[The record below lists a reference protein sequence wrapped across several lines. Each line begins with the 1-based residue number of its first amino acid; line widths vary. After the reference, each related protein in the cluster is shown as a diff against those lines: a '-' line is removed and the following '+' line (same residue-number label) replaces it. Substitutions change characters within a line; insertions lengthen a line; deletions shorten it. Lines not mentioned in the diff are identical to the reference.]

1 MKWSSQ
7 KMVGPFFIFA
17 SVAQW
22 QSTRDG
28 TDTRGRIPYR
38 PWLPTSLNRMPVMIK
53 TVHPTQALVRLQPEA
68 PQGGDRM
75 PGRARKT
82 SRQFEKDKATFFA
95 QCKAQHAVCWLCG
108 MPIDYNAVKNTTD
121 DSFNLD
127 HLYPVSKHPE
137 LQFDPAGFK
146 PSHTSCNRLRGNSD
160 PPAPIGTLS
169 RQWITTA

>member
-1 MKWSSQ
+1 
-7 KMVGPFFIFA
+7 MVQPERAGPLFISA

-22 QSTRDG
+22 QSTRDS

-38 PWLPTSLNRMPVMIK
+38 PWLPASFNRMPVMIK

-68 PQGGDRM
+68 PQGGDHM
-75 PGRARKT
+75 PGRTRKT
-82 SRQFEKDKATFFA
+82 SRQFEKDKAAFFN

-127 HLYPVSKHPE
+127 HMFPVSKHPE

-160 PPAPIGTLS
+160 PPAPIGVLS

>member
-1 MKWSSQ
+1 
-7 KMVGPFFIFA
+7 MVQPERAGPLFISA

-22 QSTRDG
+22 QSTRDS
-28 TDTRGRIPYR
+28 TDTRGRIPNR
-38 PWLPTSLNRMPVMIK
+38 PWLHDSLRMPVI
-53 TVHPTQALVRLQPEA
+53 TLVRLQPEA
-68 PQGGDRM
+68 PQGGDHM
-75 PGRARKT
+75 PGRTRKT
-82 SRQFEKDKATFFA
+82 SRQFEKDKATFFT

-127 HLYPVSKHPE
+127 HMFPVSKHPE

-146 PSHTSCNRLRGNSD
+146 PSHTSCNRLRGNQD

>member
-1 MKWSSQ
+1 
-7 KMVGPFFIFA
+7 
-17 SVAQW
+17 VAEHKGWHRYQW
-22 QSTRDG
+22 
-28 TDTRGRIPYR
+28 TDTKPAVASCFFQSNARDDKDSASHTTR
-38 PWLPTSLNRMPVMIK
+38 W
-53 TVHPTQALVRLQPEA
+53 
-68 PQGGDRM
+68 GGESM
-75 PGRARKT
+75 PGRTRKT
-82 SRQFEKDKATFFA
+82 SRQFEKDKAAFFN

-108 MPIDYNAVKNTTD
+108 MPIDYSAPKNTSD

-146 PSHTSCNRLRGNSD
+146 PSHTSCNRLRGNQD

>member
-1 MKWSSQ
+1 MFVKWFSQ
-7 KMVGPFFIFA
+7 KMVGPFFIF
-17 SVAQW
+17 SFDS
-22 QSTRDG
+22 STAEQAESANTNGRTPTNHGAIPHTTMMTTTHSTSRRSDSG
-28 TDTRGRIPYR
+28 TKH
-38 PWLPTSLNRMPVMIK
+38 L
-53 TVHPTQALVRLQPEA
+53 
-68 PQGGDRM
+68 QGGDHM
-75 PGRARKT
+75 PGRTRKT
-82 SRQFEKDKATFFA
+82 SRQFEKDKAAFFK

-127 HLYPVSKHPE
+127 HMFPVSKHPE

>member
-1 MKWSSQ
+1 MA
-7 KMVGPFFIFA
+7 PYC
-17 SVAQW
+17 
-22 QSTRDG
+22 TRNHD
-28 TDTRGRIPYR
+28 DNNAFHLKP
-38 PWLPTSLNRMPVMIK
+38 
-53 TVHPTQALVRLQPEA
+53 VRLRHEA
-68 PQGGDRM
+68 PQGGDHM
-75 PGRARKT
+75 PGRTRKT
-82 SRQFEKDKATFFA
+82 SRQFEKDKATFFT

-127 HLYPVSKHPE
+127 HMFPVSKHPE

-146 PSHTSCNRLRGNSD
+146 PSHTSCNRLRGNQD

>member
-1 MKWSSQ
+1 
-7 KMVGPFFIFA
+7 MVQPERAGPLLISA

-22 QSTRDG
+22 QSTRDS
-28 TDTRGRIPYR
+28 TDTRGRIP
-38 PWLPTSLNRMPVMIK
+38 N
-53 TVHPTQALVRLQPEA
+53 HALVRLQPEA
-68 PQGGDRM
+68 PQGGDHM
-75 PGRARKT
+75 PGRTRKT
-82 SRQFEKDKATFFA
+82 SRQFEKDKATFFT

-127 HLYPVSKHPE
+127 HMFPVSKHPE

-146 PSHTSCNRLRGNSD
+146 PSHTSCNRLRGNQD

>member
-1 MKWSSQ
+1 MAQHNDSWA
-7 KMVGPFFIFA
+7 IIHIA
-17 SVAQW
+17 SVAQR
-22 QSTRDG
+22 QSTRDS

-53 TVHPTQALVRLQPEA
+53 TVHPTPRAGSTPARSTK
-68 PQGGDRM
+68 GGESM
-75 PGRARKT
+75 PGRIRKT
-82 SRQFEKDKATFFA
+82 SRQFEKDKAAFFT

-108 MPIDYNAVKNTTD
+108 MPIDYAATKNTTD

-127 HLYPVSKHPE
+127 HMFPVSKHPE

-146 PSHTSCNRLRGNSD
+146 PSHTSCNRLRGNQD

-169 RQWITTA
+169 RQWIKTA